1 MSMTEKR
8 PDQQSLRQR
17 REAMLARLG
26 LDEKHK
32 MPLAPP
38 TTAFWAILTVT
49 VVFTAVGLIMV
60 LSSSS
65 VVSLH
70 SGGSAWSLFARQC
83 KWALFGAIGMWGAY
97 KVPYH
102 TWRKAKWLMTFIC
115 VSVFLNGLV
124 LLVGKDINGARAWL
138 QYGNFRLQPSEF
150 MKLAVVLYCA
160 DFLSRRHK
168 YVAVR
173 ERVLQPMSGVL
184 LLTGLLCAL
193 QRDFG
198 TALVFVCIVL
208 SLMVFAGVPWKQLS
222 VVGAGVLVG
231 GVGVLLKAE
240 NASKRLFAYINLAET
255 KRLDGYQVYQSLLSI
270 ANGGVGGTGIG
281 SGTSKW
287 GYVPLAYSDFVF
299 AVISEELGLIGSA
312 LVISGYGVLVFFG
325 VRTALG
331 ARDMHG
337 AFIAGGISA
346 WFGFQ
351 TFINIG
357 GIVGIIP
364 MTGLTLPFM
373 SYGGSSLMVTMI
385 ASGLLLNV
393 ARHMK

>member
-1 MSMTEKR
+1 MSMTEKKSE
-8 PDQQSLRQR
+8 QASLRQR
-17 REAMLARLG
+17 REAMLSRLG

-32 MPLAPP
+32 MALAPP
-38 TTAFWAILTVT
+38 TPAFWTILTIT
-49 VVFTAVGLIMV
+49 VVFTALGLIMV

-102 TWRKAKWLMTFIC
+102 TWRRTKWLLPFIG
-115 VSVFLNGLV
+115 VSLLLNFIV
-124 LLVGKDINGARAWL
+124 PIVGRDINGARAWL

-150 MKLAVVLYCA
+150 MKLAVVLFCA
-160 DFLSRRHK
+160 DFLSKRHK
-168 YVAVR
+168 YVAVH
-173 ERVLQPMSGVL
+173 EKVLRPMLMVLGVTAVL
-184 LLTGLLCAL
+184 CGL
-193 QRDFG
+193 QKDYG
-198 TALVFVCIVL
+198 TALVFIAIVL
-208 SLMVFAGVPWKQLS
+208 SLMVFAGIPWRQLGYS
-222 VVGAGVLVG
+222 IAAVGVAGAL
-231 GVGVLLKAE
+231 VLLKAD
-240 NASKRLFAYINLAET
+240 NASKRLFAYWNLAET

-299 AVISEELGLIGSA
+299 AVISEELGLIGTVAVIGGYA
-312 LVISGYGVLVFFG
+312 LLVFFG
-325 VRTALG
+325 LRTALG

-337 AFIAGGISA
+337 AFLAGGISA

>member
-1 MSMTEKR
+1 
-8 PDQQSLRQR
+8 
-17 REAMLARLG
+17 MLLVLG
-26 LDEKHK
+26 L
-32 MPLAPP
+32 
-38 TTAFWAILTVT
+38 TA
-49 VVFTAVGLIMV
+49 GL
-60 LSSSS
+60 
-65 VVSLH
+65 
-70 SGGSAWSLFARQC
+70 C
-83 KWALFGAIGMWGAY
+83 
-97 KVPYH
+97 
-102 TWRKAKWLMTFIC
+102 
-115 VSVFLNGLV
+115 
-124 LLVGKDINGARAWL
+124 
-138 QYGNFRLQPSEF
+138 
-150 MKLAVVLYCA
+150 
-160 DFLSRRHK
+160 
-168 YVAVR
+168 
-173 ERVLQPMSGVL
+173 VLQK
-184 LLTGLLCAL
+184 
-193 QRDFG
+193 DFG
-198 TALVFVCIVL
+198 TALVFITIVL
-208 SLMVFAGVPWKQLS
+208 SLMIFAGIPWGQLTWS
-222 VVGAGVLVG
+222 TAGIGAIGVLV
-231 GVGVLLKAE
+231 LMKAD
-240 NASKRLFAYINLAET
+240 NASKRLFAFWNLAET

-270 ANGGVGGTGIG
+270 ANGGIGGTGIG

-299 AVISEELGLIGSA
+299 AVISEELGLVGTVAVIGGYA
-312 LVISGYGVLVFFG
+312 LLVFFG

>member
-1 MSMTEKR
+1 MSMTERKS
-8 PDQQSLRQR
+8 DQASLRQR

-32 MPLAPP
+32 MPLKPP
-38 TTAFWAILTVT
+38 TPAFWAILSVT
-49 VVFTAVGLIMV
+49 VLFTFLGLIMV

-83 KWALFGAIGMWGAY
+83 KWAFFGAIGMWGAY

-102 TWRKAKWLMTFIC
+102 TWRRQKWLLTFIGI
-115 VSVFLNGLV
+115 SLV
-124 LLVGKDINGARAWL
+124 LNMIVPVVGRDINGARAWL

-150 MKLAVVLYCA
+150 MKLATVLFCA
-160 DFLSRRHK
+160 DFLSKRHK

-173 ERVLQPMSGVL
+173 QRVLQPMLVVL
-184 LLTGLLCAL
+184 ALTAGLCAV

-198 TALVFVCIVL
+198 TALVFICIVL
-208 SLMVFAGVPWKQLS
+208 SLMVFAGIPWDQLGVS
-222 VVGAGVLVG
+222 SLGVGVAGI
-231 GVGVLLKAE
+231 GVLLKAD
-240 NASKRLFAYINLAET
+240 NASKRLFAFRNLAET

-299 AVISEELGLIGSA
+299 AVISEELGLIGTTA
-312 LVISGYGVLVFFG
+312 VIGGYAVLVFYG
-325 VRTALG
+325 VHTALR

-351 TFINIG
+351 TFVNIG

>member
-1 MSMTEKR
+1 MSMTDKR
-8 PDQQSLRQR
+8 TDQLSLRQR

-38 TTAFWAILTVT
+38 TPAFWTILTVT
-49 VVFTAVGLIMV
+49 VLFTALGLIMV

-83 KWALFGAIGMWGAY
+83 KWAMFGAVGMWGAY

-102 TWRKAKWLMTFIC
+102 TWRKTKWLVPFIGI
-115 VSVFLNGLV
+115 SVFLNILV
-124 LLVGKDINGARAWL
+124 RFVGRDINGARAWL

-150 MKLAVVLYCA
+150 MKLAVVLFCA
-160 DFLSRRHK
+160 DFLSKRHK
-168 YVAVR
+168 YVAVH
-173 ERVLQPMSGVL
+173 ERVLRPMLLVL
-184 LLTGLLCAL
+184 GLTAGLCVL
-193 QRDFG
+193 QKDFG
-198 TALVFVCIVL
+198 TALVFITIVL
-208 SLMVFAGVPWKQLS
+208 SLMIFAGIPWGQLTWS
-222 VVGAGVLVG
+222 TAGIGAIGVLV
-231 GVGVLLKAE
+231 LMKAD
-240 NASKRLFAYINLAET
+240 NASKRLFAFWNLAET

-270 ANGGVGGTGIG
+270 ANGGIGGTGIG

-299 AVISEELGLIGSA
+299 AVISEELGLVGTVAVIGGYA
-312 LVISGYGVLVFFG
+312 LLVFFG

-346 WFGFQ
+346 WFGF
-351 TFINIG
+351 
-357 GIVGIIP
+357 
-364 MTGLTLPFM
+364 
-373 SYGGSSLMVTMI
+373 
-385 ASGLLLNV
+385 
-393 ARHMK
+393 

>member
-1 MSMTEKR
+1 MSMTDKR
-8 PDQQSLRQR
+8 TDQLSLRQR

-38 TTAFWAILTVT
+38 TPAFWTILTVT
-49 VVFTAVGLIMV
+49 VLFTALGLIMV

-83 KWALFGAIGMWGAY
+83 KWAMFGAVGMWGAY

-102 TWRKAKWLMTFIC
+102 TWRKTKWLVPFIGI
-115 VSVFLNGLV
+115 SVFLNILV
-124 LLVGKDINGARAWL
+124 RFVGRDINGARAWL

-150 MKLAVVLYCA
+150 MKLAVVLFCA
-160 DFLSRRHK
+160 DFLSKRHK
-168 YVAVR
+168 YVAVH
-173 ERVLQPMSGVL
+173 ERVLRPMLLVL
-184 LLTGLLCAL
+184 GLTAGLCVL
-193 QRDFG
+193 QKDFG
-198 TALVFVCIVL
+198 TALVFITIVL
-208 SLMVFAGVPWKQLS
+208 SLMIFAGIPWGQLAWS
-222 VVGAGVLVG
+222 TAGIGAIGVLV
-231 GVGVLLKAE
+231 LMKAD
-240 NASKRLFAYINLAET
+240 NASKRLFAFWNLAET

-270 ANGGVGGTGIG
+270 ANGGIGGTGIG

-299 AVISEELGLIGSA
+299 AVISEELGLVGTVAVIGGYA
-312 LVISGYGVLVFFG
+312 LLVFFG

>member
-8 PDQQSLRQR
+8 TDQQSLRQR

-38 TTAFWAILTVT
+38 TPAFWTILTVT
-49 VVFTAVGLIMV
+49 VLFTALGLIMV

-102 TWRKAKWLMTFIC
+102 TWRKTKWLVPFIGI
-115 VSVFLNGLV
+115 SVFLNILV
-124 LLVGKDINGARAWL
+124 RFVGRDINGARAWL

-150 MKLAVVLYCA
+150 MKLAVVLFCA
-160 DFLSRRHK
+160 DFLSKRHK
-168 YVAVR
+168 YVAVN
-173 ERVLQPMSGVL
+173 ERVLRPMLCVL
-184 LLTGLLCAL
+184 GLTAGLCVL
-193 QRDFG
+193 QKDFG
-198 TALVFVCIVL
+198 TALVFIFIVL
-208 SLMVFAGVPWKQLS
+208 SLMFFVGIPWKELIWS
-222 VVGAGVLVG
+222 TVGIG
-231 GVGVLLKAE
+231 GVGVLVLMKAD
-240 NASKRLFAYINLAET
+240 NASRRLFAFRNLSET

-299 AVISEELGLIGSA
+299 AVISEELGLVGTVAVIGGYA
-312 LVISGYGVLVFFG
+312 LLVFFG

>member
-1 MSMTEKR
+1 MSMTEKKSE
-8 PDQQSLRQR
+8 QASLRQR
-17 REAMLARLG
+17 REAMLSRLG

-32 MPLAPP
+32 MALAPP
-38 TTAFWAILTVT
+38 TPAFWTILTIT
-49 VVFTAVGLIMV
+49 VVFTALGLIMV

-102 TWRKAKWLMTFIC
+102 AWRRTKWLLPFIG
-115 VSVFLNGLV
+115 VSLLLNFIV
-124 LLVGKDINGARAWL
+124 PVVGRDINGARAWL

-150 MKLAVVLYCA
+150 MKLAVVLFCA
-160 DFLSRRHK
+160 DFLSKRHK
-168 YVAVR
+168 YVAVH
-173 ERVLQPMSGVL
+173 EKVLRPMLMVLGV
-184 LLTGLLCAL
+184 TALLCGL
-193 QRDFG
+193 QKDYG
-198 TALVFVCIVL
+198 TALVFIAIVL
-208 SLMVFAGVPWKQLS
+208 SLMVFAGIPWRQLGYS
-222 VVGAGVLVG
+222 IAAVGVAGAL
-231 GVGVLLKAE
+231 VLLKAD
-240 NASKRLFAYINLAET
+240 NASKRLFAYLNLAET
-255 KRLDGYQVYQSLLSI
+255 KRYDGYQVYQSLLSI
-270 ANGGVGGTGIG
+270 ANGGLGGTGIG

-299 AVISEELGLIGSA
+299 AVISEELGLIGTAAVIGGYA
-312 LVISGYGVLVFFG
+312 LLVFFG
-325 VRTALG
+325 LRTALG

-337 AFIAGGISA
+337 AFLAGGISA

>member
-8 PDQQSLRQR
+8 PENASLRQR

-26 LDEKHK
+26 LDEKHR

-38 TTAFWAILTVT
+38 TQAFWAILSVT

-83 KWALFGAIGMWGAY
+83 KWAMFGAIGMWGAY

-102 TWRKAKWLMTFIC
+102 TWRKTKWLMTFIC

-124 LLVGKDINGARAWL
+124 LLVGRDINGARAWL

-150 MKLAVVLYCA
+150 MKLAVVLFCA
-160 DFLSRRHK
+160 DFLSKRHK

-173 ERVLQPMSGVL
+173 ERVLQPMLVVL
-184 LLTGLLCAL
+184 AVTAGLCVL
-193 QRDFG
+193 QKDFG
-198 TALVFVCIVL
+198 TALVFILIVL
-208 SLMVFAGVPWKQLS
+208 GLMTFAGIPWRQL
-222 VVGAGVLVG
+222 GASTAGIGFLGVLV
-231 GVGVLLKAE
+231 LMKAS
-240 NASKRLFAYINLAET
+240 NASRRLFAFWNLSAT

-299 AVISEELGLIGSA
+299 AVISEELGLVGSA
-312 LVISGYGVLVFFG
+312 AVIAGYGVLVFYG
-325 VRTALG
+325 VRTALR